1 MRHLPLLDEHCFRVL
16 LEHSPEIIKLLARDG
31 TVLYSSSGI
40 KRVLGLDENDLVGQ
54 NIRDF
59 LHPDDFDRCVK
70 ILQEIQRTSGQY
82 MTADYRC
89 RHADGSYRWLRGTV
103 TNLLDDPCV
112 NALVLNEHDITDQKE
127 AERKLEELVGHE
139 QSARVDAEQRSRSKD
154 QFMGIVSH
162 ELRNP
167 LTPVLLY
174 ASDIERD
181 PDLPE
186 KTRAE
191 GSTIRQQVELE
202 VRLIDDL
209 LDLTR
214 FSQGKLDLRLQTVD
228 AHSIIHN
235 VLNIYR
241 DEIQQKPLEL
251 TLDLQSTR
259 HHLHADPAR
268 MKQVFW
274 NLLGNAVKF
283 TPPGGS
289 ITITTRDVDPES
301 VQVQVS
307 DTGIGVPPEL
317 LEKMF
322 QPFEQ
327 EAGGLS
333 KRLGG
338 LGLGLTICRA
348 LVELHG
354 GQIRATSAGKGQGTT
369 FEVVLPS
376 FQAPVTAHPVTGIS
390 FPHSVSP
397 AKILLVEDDL
407 PTQQSLAR
415 LLRRAGYQIFTA
427 GTVAEAV
434 ELAKNESLD
443 LVICDIGLPDGN
455 GWDLMR
461 ELRKSKPIVGVALS
475 GYGMGEDEEQSH
487 QAGFA
492 AHLIKPID
500 VQKLEATIE
509 QLHPM

>member
-1 MRHLPLLDEHCFRVL
+1 MRHLPLLDDHCFRVL
-16 LEHSPEIIKLLARDG
+16 LEHSAGIIKLLTREG
-31 TVLYSSSGI
+31 TILYTSRAI
-40 KRVLGLDENDLVGQ
+40 TRVMGYGEKESVGH
-54 NIRDF
+54 NIRDY
-59 LHPDDFDRCVK
+59 LHPEDLERCLQIV
-70 ILQEIQRTSGQY
+70 QEIPRTSGQY

-127 AERKLEELVGHE
+127 AERKLQELFGHE
-139 QSARVDAEQRSRSKD
+139 QCARVDAEQRSRSKD

-181 PDLPE
+181 SNLPE
-186 KTRAE
+186 KTREE
-191 GSTIRQQVELE
+191 GGTIRQQVELE

-228 AHSIIHN
+228 VHSIIHN

-241 DEIQQKPLEL
+241 DVIQQKPLGL
-251 TLDLQSTR
+251 TLDLQAAR

-268 MKQVFW
+268 MKQIFW

-283 TPPGGS
+283 TPAGGS
-289 ITITTRDVDPES
+289 ITITTRDVHPES

-348 LVELHG
+348 LVDLHG
-354 GQIRATSAGKGQGTT
+354 GHIRAKSAGKGQGAT

-376 FQAPVTAHPVTGIS
+376 FQAPVTAHPVTSIAL
-390 FPHSVSP
+390 PRAASP

-434 ELAKNESLD
+434 EWSKNESLD

-475 GYGMGEDEEQSH
+475 GYGMGEDEEQS
-487 QAGFA
+487 QRAGFA

-509 QLHPM
+509 QLHPT